1 MKGVTTPTIFF
12 SLGYQESGLD
22 DGVVDVGDIIVLLKV
37 GKVAESLVSSSFLFN
52 KRLSSSSFQAIHLAL
67 DA

>member
-1 MKGVTTPTIFF
+1 MEGVTTPPILF

-22 DGVVDVGDIIVLLKV
+22 GDFDVGDIMFLLKV
-37 GKVAESLVSSSFLFN
+37 GKVAESLVSSSFLFS
-52 KRLSSSSFQAIHLAL
+52 KRLSASSFQAIHLAL